1 MNGEGIEFREG
12 GASVED
18 IHAHLAACD
27 MHYSPRLSFK
37 VDIDRYS
44 RKMSTNARTFE
55 AWSGRVLVGLVAAY
69 LNDRESRAGFITN
82 VSVVREFVGR
92 GIASVLLDRCLRKA
106 GNEGMTKVRLEVG
119 TQSDGAIHLY
129 RNFGFSEIG
138 RTNETVTMERA
149 IVEERGHG

>member
-1 MNGEGIEFREG
+1 
-12 GASVED
+12 
-18 IHAHLAACD
+18 
-27 MHYSPRLSFK
+27 
-37 VDIDRYS
+37 
-44 RKMSTNARTFE
+44 
-55 AWSGRVLVGLVAAY
+55 
-69 LNDRESRAGFITN
+69 
-82 VSVVREFVGR
+82 
-92 GIASVLLDRCLRKA
+92 VLLDRCLRKA